1 MLETEMRIPAKG
13 LFPIFAISTNVF
25 SQTPSSSGDHRQK
38 IAEILRQTK
47 TIQVSCGDDAD
58 MQACKFFVNALNVA
72 LRSQHVTAVLY
83 YDPEGMVQSFFV
95 PPRLLPSVFVT
106 LRLIEHGPP
115 EATRLNLGGSCFD
128 PKRSDYYAAIS
139 LPRWS
144 EIEGGRD
151 TGPMES
157 DKAAAASKIAK
168 EFAGYWTDI
177 VKENFEKEDKRAYRN
192 KKKQNQ

>member
-1 MLETEMRIPAKG
+1 METGMRIPAKG
-13 LFPIFAISTNVF
+13 FLLLFAIISTNLF
-25 SQTPSSSGDHRQK
+25 SQVPATSQDNRQQ

-58 MQACKFFVNALNVA
+58 IQACKFFVNALNAA
-72 LRSQHVTAVLY
+72 LRTQHVSALLY
-83 YDPEGMVQSFFV
+83 YDSEVMVRSFYV
-95 PPRLLPSVFVT
+95 PPRLLPSLFVT
-106 LRLIEHGPP
+106 LRLIEDGPP

-128 PKRSDYYAAIS
+128 PRRSDYYAAIS

-144 EIEGGRD
+144 AVEGGKD

-168 EFAGYWTDI
+168 EFADYWTDT
-177 VKENFEKEDKRAYRN
+177 VKENHEKEDKAD
-192 KKKQNQ
+192 KKKRKQ